1 MASAEDDNDPE
12 NGPQVGLKF
21 IDQNTAVLALD
32 PRLREK
38 LASNDSAEDVQA
50 ERDELMGQLLLALR
64 QMADIKVH

>member
-1 MASAEDDNDPE
+1 MASAEDDKDPE
-12 NGPQVGLKF
+12 NDPQVGLKF

-38 LASNDSAEDVQA
+38 LAGNDSGEELQA

>member
-1 MASAEDDNDPE
+1 MASAEDDKDPE
-12 NGPQVGLKF
+12 TDQQVGLKF

-38 LASNDSAEDVQA
+38 LAGDEPAEGLQA